1 MVNGVQYVMMIG
13 ILLMLMWCVVS
24 WDLDYREFQFMELA
38 LVEDQDQSG
47 WIVSH
52 VLVMNQH

>member
-24 WDLDYREFQFMELA
+24 WDLDYREFQFMELV